1 MNPVRASVK
10 RVGIESSNGMK
21 KRIALLGS
29 TGSIG
34 VNALKVISS
43 LGDKFEITALSAD
56 LNIKALSHQARIFDP
71 KVLCV
76 RDRTLAGKLKA
87 LVPSGIDI
95 LCGTS
100 GLEEIVSRPD
110 VDIVMFAIS
119 GSSCIAP
126 LVRAIRERKRIA
138 LANKESLVSAGAI
151 VMPLAKKNNVSIIPV
166 DSEHSAIF
174 QCLEGKRPFLNKIYL
189 TATGGPLLDIPKSRF
204 DKYSRKF
211 ILNHPKWK
219 MGSKISVDSAT
230 MMNKGLE
237 VIEARWL
244 FDIEE
249 DKIEVL
255 VHPEAAVH
263 SMIELIDGTVFAQIS
278 LPDMRIPIQY
288 AITYPDRFG
297 TEVEFLNFSKI
308 KNLSFRKPDPDKFPC
323 LRLAREA
330 LKMSGTYPAVL
341 NAADEEAVKSYLK
354 AKIKFSRIPAVIEKV
369 LERHKRSIKEPS
381 IGDIMGAESWARE
394 ETVKLC
400 R

>member
-1 MNPVRASVK
+1 
-10 RVGIESSNGMK
+10 MK

-43 LGDKFEITALSAD
+43 LSDRFEVAALSAD
-56 LNIKALSHQARIFDP
+56 SNIKALSRQARSFDP

-76 RDRTLAGKLKA
+76 RDAAIAAKLKD
-87 LVPSGIDI
+87 LVPHGIGI
-95 LCGTS
+95 LNGTD
-100 GLEEIVSRPD
+100 GLEEIVSRGD
-110 VDIVMFAIS
+110 VDIVIFAIS

-126 LVRAIRERKRIA
+126 LIRAIKNRKRIA

-189 TATGGPLLDIPKSRF
+189 SATGGPLLDIPKSRF
-204 DKYSRKF
+204 DKYSRRF

-237 VIEARWL
+237 VIEAKWL

-249 DKIEVL
+249 DRIDVL

-278 LPDMRIPIQY
+278 LPDMRLPIQY
-288 AITYPDRFG
+288 AITHPVRLC

-308 KNLSFRKPDPDKFPC
+308 KNLSFRKPDPDKFPS

-330 LKMSGTYPAVL
+330 LRMGGTYPAVL
-341 NAADEEAVKSYLK
+341 NAADEEAVMNYLK
-354 AKIKFSRIPAVIEKV
+354 GKIRFSRIPVVIEKV
-369 LERHKRSIKEPS
+369 LEHHKGAIVEPS
-381 IGDIMGAESWARE
+381 IGDIMEAESWAKE

-400 R
+400 RYYTS

>member
-1 MNPVRASVK
+1 MR
-10 RVGIESSNGMK
+10 

-43 LGDKFEITALSAD
+43 LSDKFEIIALSAD
-56 LNIKALSHQARIFDP
+56 SNIKALSGQARNFGP

-76 RDRTLAGKLKA
+76 RDAALAGKLKA
-87 LVPSGIDI
+87 IVPSGIGI
-95 LCGTS
+95 LNGSS
-100 GLEEIVSRPD
+100 GLEEIVSRRD
-110 VDIVMFAIS
+110 VDIVIFAIS
-119 GSSCIAP
+119 GSSCITP
-126 LVRAIRERKRIA
+126 LLRAIKNRKRIA

-151 VMPLAKKNNVSIIPV
+151 VMPLARKYNVPIIPV

-174 QCLEGKRPFLNKIYL
+174 QCLGSEKRPFLNKMYL

-211 ILNHPKWK
+211 ILKHPKWK

-249 DKIEVL
+249 DKIDVL

-288 AITYPDRFG
+288 AITYPARLC
-297 TEVEFLNFSKI
+297 TEVEFLDFSKI
-308 KNLSFRKPDPDKFPC
+308 KNLSFRKPDLNKFPC
-323 LRLAREA
+323 LRLARES
-330 LKMSGTYPAVL
+330 LKRSGTYPAVL
-341 NAADEEAVKSYLK
+341 NAADGEAVNSYLK
-354 AKIKFSRIPAVIEKV
+354 GKINFSRIPAVIEKV
-369 LERHKRSIKEPS
+369 LEHHKRSPNEPS

-394 ETVKLC
+394 ETLRLC

>member
-1 MNPVRASVK
+1 MSPALSSIENPPMRK
-10 RVGIESSNGMK
+10 CGMR

-34 VNALKVISS
+34 VNALKVISR
-43 LGDKFEITALSAD
+43 LNDRFEITALSAD
-56 LNIKALSHQARIFDP
+56 SNIKALSDQARLFDP

-76 RDRTLAGKLKA
+76 RDATLSGKLKT
-87 LVPSGIDI
+87 LTPSGISI
-95 LCGTS
+95 LSGTS
-100 GLEEIVSRPD
+100 GLEEIVSRRD
-110 VDIVMFAIS
+110 VDIVIFAIS

-126 LVRAIRERKRIA
+126 LIRAIKNRKRIA

-151 VMPLAKKNNVSIIPV
+151 VMPLAKKNNVPIIPV

-189 TATGGPLLDIPKSRF
+189 TATGGPLLDIPKKRF
-204 DKYSRKF
+204 DSLSRKF
-211 ILNHPKWK
+211 VLNHPRWK

-249 DKIEVL
+249 ERIDVL

-288 AITYPDRFG
+288 AITYPARFR

-308 KNLSFRKPDPDKFPC
+308 KNLSFRKPDPDKFPS

-330 LKMSGTYPAVL
+330 LRRGGTYPAVL
-341 NAADEEAVKSYLK
+341 SAADEEAVRNYLK
-354 AKIKFSRIPAVIEKV
+354 GKMKFSRIPAVIEKV
-369 LERHKRSIKEPS
+369 LEHHKRAIKEPS

>member
-1 MNPVRASVK
+1 
-10 RVGIESSNGMK
+10 MK

-43 LGDKFEITALSAD
+43 LRDRFEITALSAD
-56 LNIKALSHQARIFDP
+56 SNINALSDQAWNFDP

-76 RDRTLAGKLKA
+76 RDAALTGKLKA
-87 LVPSGIDI
+87 LAPSGTGI
-95 LCGTS
+95 LSGVD
-100 GLEEIVSRPD
+100 GLEEIVSRRD
-110 VDIVMFAIS
+110 VDMVIFAIS

-126 LVRAIRERKRIA
+126 LIRAIKNKKRIA

-151 VMPLAKKNNVSIIPV
+151 VMPLAKRNNVLIMPI

-189 TATGGPLLDIPKSRF
+189 TATGGPLLDIPKNRF
-204 DKYSRKF
+204 NKYSRDF
-211 ILNHPKWK
+211 VLNHPKWK

-237 VIEARWL
+237 VIEAKWL

-249 DKIEVL
+249 DRIDVL

-278 LPDMRIPIQY
+278 IPDMRLPIQY
-288 AITYPDRFG
+288 AITYPDRFRA
-297 TEVEFLNFSKI
+297 EVGFFNFLKI
-308 KNLSFRKPDPDKFPC
+308 KDLSFRKPDLNKFPC
-323 LRLAREA
+323 LGFAREA
-330 LKMSGTYPAVL
+330 LKKGGTHPAVL
-341 NAADEEAVKSYLK
+341 NAADEETVKNYLK
-354 AKIKFSRIPAVIEKV
+354 GKINFSRIPVVIEKV
-369 LERHKRSIKEPS
+369 LERHKRSTKEPS
-381 IGDIMGAESWARE
+381 ISDIMGAESWARE

-400 R
+400 H

>member
-1 MNPVRASVK
+1 MSPTPSTYHSQPLRRCGVR
-10 RVGIESSNGMK
+10 

-34 VNALKVISS
+34 VNALKVISR
-43 LGDKFEITALSAD
+43 LNDRFEITALSAD
-56 LNIKALSHQARIFDP
+56 LNIKALSDQARSFDP

-76 RDRTLAGKLKA
+76 RDATLAGKLKA
-87 LVPSGIDI
+87 LVHPEISI
-95 LCGTS
+95 LNGAD
-100 GLEEIVSRPD
+100 GLEEIVSRRD
-110 VDIVMFAIS
+110 VDIVIFAIS

-126 LVRAIRERKRIA
+126 LIRAIKNRKRIA

-151 VMPLAKKNNVSIIPV
+151 VMPLAKKNKVPIIPV

-174 QCLEGKRPFLNKIYL
+174 QCLEEKRPFLNKIYL

-249 DKIEVL
+249 DRIDVL

-288 AITYPDRFG
+288 AITYPDRFC
-297 TEVEFLNFSKI
+297 TEVKFLNFSKI
-308 KNLSFRKPDPDKFPC
+308 KNLSFRKPDLNKFPS

-330 LKMSGTYPAVL
+330 LKKGGTYPAVL
-341 NAADEEAVKSYLK
+341 NAADEEAVKSYLRG
-354 AKIKFSRIPAVIEKV
+354 KIKFSRIPAIVEKA
-369 LERHKRSIKEPS
+369 LEHHKRVVIEPS
-381 IGDIMGAESWARE
+381 IGDIIGAESWARE

>member
-1 MNPVRASVK
+1 
-10 RVGIESSNGMK
+10 MK

-34 VNALKVISS
+34 INALKVISRLS
-43 LGDKFEITALSAD
+43 DKFEITALSAD
-56 LNIKALSHQARIFDP
+56 TNIKALASQARAFCP

-76 RDRTLAGKLKA
+76 RDTTLSGKIKG
-87 LVPSGIDI
+87 LVSSGINI
-95 LCGTS
+95 FHGTN
-100 GLEEIVSRPD
+100 GLEEIVSRKD
-110 VDIVMFAIS
+110 VDIVIFAVS
-119 GSSCIAP
+119 GSSCIAA
-126 LVRAIRERKRIA
+126 LIRAIKNRKRIA
-138 LANKESLVSAGAI
+138 LANKESLVSAGSI
-151 VMPLAKKNNVSIIPV
+151 VMPLAKKNNISIIPI

-189 TATGGPLLDIPKSRF
+189 TATGGPLLDIPKIRF
-204 DKYSRKF
+204 DKYPRKF
-211 ILNHPKWK
+211 MLNHPKWK

-237 VIEARWL
+237 VIEAKWL
-244 FDIEE
+244 FDIEQN
-249 DKIEVL
+249 KIDVL
-255 VHPEAAVH
+255 VHPQALVH
-263 SMIELIDGTVFAQIS
+263 SMAELIDGTVFAQIS

-288 AITYPDRFG
+288 AITYPDRLG
-297 TEVEFLNFSKI
+297 TEVGFSNFSKI
-308 KNLSFRKPDPDKFPC
+308 KNLSFQEPDLDKFPC

-354 AKIKFSRIPAVIEKV
+354 GDMKFSRIPAVIEKV
-369 LERHKRSIKEPS
+369 LEHHKRVTVEPS
-381 IGDIMGAESWARE
+381 IDDIMGAESWARE

>member
-1 MNPVRASVK
+1 
-10 RVGIESSNGMK
+10 MK

-34 VNALKVISS
+34 INTLKVISS
-43 LGDKFEITALSAD
+43 LSKKFEITALSAD
-56 LNIKALSHQARIFDP
+56 SNIKVLSDQARIFHP

-76 RDRTLAGKLKA
+76 RDSALAGKLKA
-87 LVPSGIDI
+87 FAPSGVKI
-95 LCGTS
+95 LS
-100 GLEEIVSRPD
+100 GADGLDEIVSRID
-110 VDIVMFAIS
+110 VDMVIFAIS
-119 GSSCIAP
+119 GSSCISP
-126 LVRAIRERKRIA
+126 LIRAIKKRKGIA
-138 LANKESLVSAGAI
+138 LANKESLVSAGSI
-151 VMPLAKKNNVSIIPV
+151 VMPLAKKNNVSIIPI

-189 TATGGPLLDIPKSRF
+189 TATGGPLLDIPKKRF
-204 DKYSRKF
+204 DSFSRNF
-211 ILNHPKWK
+211 ILKHPKWK

-249 DKIEVL
+249 SGIEVL

-278 LPDMRIPIQY
+278 LPDMRLPIQY
-288 AITYPDRFG
+288 AITHPGRFCS
-297 TEVEFLNFSKI
+297 EVEFLNFSEI
-308 KNLSFRKPDPDKFPC
+308 KNLSFRKPDTGKFPC

-330 LKMSGTYPAVL
+330 LKKGATDPAVL

-354 AKIKFSRIPAVIEKV
+354 GGIKFSRIPSVIEKV
-369 LERHKRSIKEPS
+369 LERHKRIIKEPS
-381 IGDIMGAESWARE
+381 IGDIMAAESWAKE
-394 ETVKLC
+394 ETLKLC

>member
-1 MNPVRASVK
+1 
-10 RVGIESSNGMK
+10 MK
-21 KRIALLGS
+21 DRIALLGS

-43 LGDKFEITALSAD
+43 LSDRFEITALSAD
-56 LNIKALSHQARIFDP
+56 SNIKALSGQARNFKP

-76 RDRTLAGKLKA
+76 RDAALAGKLKA
-87 LVPSGIDI
+87 LAPSGIGI
-95 LCGTS
+95 LNGAD
-100 GLEEIVSRPD
+100 GLAEIVSRRD
-110 VDIVMFAIS
+110 VDIVIFAIS

-126 LVRAIRERKRIA
+126 LIRAIKNRKRIA

-151 VMPLAKKNNVSIIPV
+151 VMPLAKKYNVPIIPI

-189 TATGGPLLDIPKSRF
+189 TATGGPLLDIPKNRF
-204 DKYSRKF
+204 DKYSRNF

-249 DKIEVL
+249 EKIDVL

-263 SMIELIDGTVFAQIS
+263 SMIELIDGTVFAQMS
-278 LPDMRIPIQY
+278 LPDMRLPIQY
-288 AITYPDRFG
+288 AITYPDRFH
-297 TEVEFLNFSKI
+297 TEVGFLNFSKI
-308 KNLSFRKPDPDKFPC
+308 KNLSFRKPDLNKFPC
-323 LRLAREA
+323 LKLAREA
-330 LKMSGTYPAVL
+330 LKRSGTYPAVL

-354 AKIKFSRIPAVIEKV
+354 GGMKFSRIPAVIEKV
-369 LERHKRSIKEPS
+369 LERHKGAIKEPS

-400 R
+400 H

>member
-1 MNPVRASVK
+1 MR
-10 RVGIESSNGMK
+10 

-34 VNALKVISS
+34 ANTLHVVSKLN
-43 LGDKFEITALSAD
+43 DKFEIVALSAD
-56 LNIKALSHQARIFDP
+56 SNIKALSDQARRFSP

-76 RDRTLAGKLKA
+76 RDTTLAGKLKT
-87 LVPSGIDI
+87 LVPSGVSI
-95 LCGTS
+95 LTGTS
-100 GLEEIVSRPD
+100 GLEEMVSRED
-110 VDIVMFAIS
+110 VDIVVFAIS
-119 GSSCIAP
+119 GSSCIVP
-126 LVRAIRERKRIA
+126 LIRAIEKRKRIA

-151 VMPLAKKNNVSIIPV
+151 VMPLAKKNNVTIVPV

-174 QCLEGKRPFLNKIYL
+174 QCLEGKRSFLNKIYL

-204 DKYSRKF
+204 DRYSRKF
-211 ILNHPKWK
+211 ILSHPKWK

-249 DKIEVL
+249 ERIDVL
-255 VHPEAAVH
+255 VHPEAVVH
-263 SMIELIDGTVFAQIS
+263 SMIELIDGTVFAQMS
-278 LPDMRIPIQY
+278 LPDMRLPIQY
-288 AITYPDRFG
+288 AITYPARLR
-297 TEVEFLNFSKI
+297 TEVKFLNFSKT
-308 KNLSFRKPDPDKFPC
+308 KNLSFRNPDADKFPS

-330 LKMSGTYPAVL
+330 LKNGGTYPAVL
-341 NAADEEAVKSYLK
+341 NAADEEAVKNYLK
-354 AKIKFSRIPAVIEKV
+354 GRMKFSCIPVVIEKV
-369 LERHKRSIKEPS
+369 LEHHKRVVKEPS
-381 IGDIMGAESWARE
+381 IGDIMEAESWARE

>member
-1 MNPVRASVK
+1 MQDNGVK
-10 RVGIESSNGMK
+10 S
-21 KRIALLGS
+21 RIALLGS

-34 VNALKVISS
+34 VNALKVIAS
-43 LGDKFEITALSAD
+43 LGDRFEITALSAD
-56 LNIKALSHQARIFDP
+56 SNIKKLSAQARNFTP
-71 KVLCV
+71 KVLCIG
-76 RDRTLAGKLKA
+76 DAALAGRLKT
-87 LVPSGIDI
+87 LVHSDIKILSGT
-95 LCGTS
+95 G
-100 GLEEIVSRPD
+100 GLEEIVSSGD
-110 VDIVMFAIS
+110 VDMVIFAIS
-119 GSSCIAP
+119 GSLCIAP
-126 LVRAIRERKRIA
+126 LIRAIKNRKRIA

-151 VMPLAKKNNVSIIPV
+151 VMPLAKKNNVPIIPI

-174 QCLEGKRPFLNKIYL
+174 QCLGSEKRPFLNKIYL

-204 DKYSRKF
+204 DRYSRDF
-211 ILNHPKWK
+211 ILKHPRWK

-249 DKIEVL
+249 EKIDVL

-288 AITYPDRFG
+288 AITYPNRFC
-297 TEVEFLNFSKI
+297 TEVEFLDFSKM
-308 KNLSFRKPDPDKFPC
+308 KNLSFRKPDLHKFPC

-330 LKMSGTYPAVL
+330 LKDGGTYPAVL
-341 NAADEEAVKSYLK
+341 NASDEEVVKDYLK
-354 AKIKFSRIPAVIEKV
+354 GGIKFSRIPAVIEKV
-369 LERHKRSIKEPS
+369 LERHKRSKKEPS
-381 IGDIMGAESWARE
+381 IGDIMEAESWARE
-394 ETVKLC
+394 ETTRLC